1 MKLQDYIT
9 HLQTR
14 GYVIRRGQHLCEFL
28 HYFQIWKN
36 GKVVATLSYDSES
49 SYIPYPLWVAP
60 PHHGIGLAE
69 LLWAILARTMLCHAD
84 GYQNQRI
91 WSDDPMDGWH
101 HRWSDKN
108 PGALWTTPL
117 SMFSTSMIS
126 LSLH

>member
-1 MKLQDYIT
+1 MNLNDCIT
-9 HLQTR
+9 EFRTR
-14 GYVIRRGQHLCEFL
+14 GYVFRRGQHLCEFL

-49 SYIPYPLWVAP
+49 SYIPYPMWVAA
-60 PHHGIGLAE
+60 PHHGIGLGE
-69 LLWAILARTMLCHAD
+69 LLWAILARTVLCHE
-84 GYQNQRI
+84 NQRI
-91 WSDDPMDGWH
+91 WTDDPLDGWH
-101 HRWSDKN
+101 PRWSDKN